1 MLLFLLSI
9 AETPEDRSKL
19 SEIYDRYFL
28 KMYNYAVSQLQ
39 TRSEAEDAVQE
50 AFLSLAKNI
59 SKIDDPASRAA
70 AGYVMTTLK
79 NKVIDVKRKK
89 KRDADLFNTA
99 ASENAEFDDS
109 VFDRI
114 VKTERTEKLNN
125 AVKRLQSRE
134 RHIILL
140 RLYEDMSFEDIA
152 KLTGISEGNVKN
164 IYYRSLVKLRT
175 MLEDEENE

>member
-28 KMYNYAVSQLQ
+28 QMYNYAVSQLQ

-50 AFLSLAKNI
+50 AFLSLAAHIN
-59 SKIDDPASRAA
+59 KIKDPASRSA

-79 NKVIDVKRKK
+79 NKVTDVKRKK